1 MYVDLKRTWGR
12 YSQPRRK
19 TATKLVPVQD
29 RAPFMEACSP
39 SLRSGRPKMAVP
51 FWRILQNATKDQG
64 RKPAKLCKNAVQWW
78 SMNIFHVKVTW
89 IGFQF
94 ILMGNHARVKWN
106 SWNGEFDQKSCVHN
120 PNSCTHT
127 HKGGES
133 KYHQRLF
140 EGSWLTASGDIL
152 SRVST
157 TWELNWSQLRDL
169 KIVYAF
175 R

>member
-1 MYVDLKRTWGR
+1 MARWYYNGNMVLYGVIQGLLPSIVIHSNWWYYRICMWIQSEHGGDIVSRGE
-12 YSQPRRK
+12 K
-19 TATKLVPVQD
+19 TATKLVPGIGHHSW
-29 RAPFMEACSP
+29 EACSP

-106 SWNGEFDQKSCVHN
+106 SWNGEFDQK
-120 PNSCTHT
+120 
-127 HKGGES
+127 
-133 KYHQRLF
+133 
-140 EGSWLTASGDIL
+140 
-152 SRVST
+152 
-157 TWELNWSQLRDL
+157 
-169 KIVYAF
+169 
-175 R
+175 